1 MALVRILVVD
11 DSSHWRSFVLRYF
24 EAKTDYEIIGVAVNG
39 LEAIQKASELRP
51 DVILMDV
58 NLPGVGGIEA
68 TRQICEIYPASKV
81 IFLSLLNDSAIVDA
95 GFKVGGLGYILKR
108 DVGHDLLAGIRVI
121 LDGEQFVSRSLRRR

>member
-1 MALVRILVVD
+1 MALVQIPVVD

-24 EAKTDYEIIGVAVNG
+24 EAKTEYEIIGVAVNG
-39 LEAIQKASELRP
+39 LEAIQKASALRP

-95 GFKVGGLGYILKR
+95 AFKVGGSGYILNR

-121 LDGEQFVSRSLRRR
+121 LDGGQFVSRSLRRR

>member
-51 DVILMDV
+51 DVILMAQLAPPLMAAFSVFFSMRAVRATEPHNV
-58 NLPGVGGIEA
+58 NSGLSVQRLG
-68 TRQICEIYPASKV
+68 EITSP
-81 IFLSLLNDSAIVDA
+81 
-95 GFKVGGLGYILKR
+95 
-108 DVGHDLLAGIRVI
+108 
-121 LDGEQFVSRSLRRR
+121 